1 MDRTIEDP
9 DVQMLAAIAA
19 TLSADYADADLAWEG
34 SPFAWIIRRSSRSI
48 GAIGEKLVA
57 GWCAAKGMDVTRAPN
72 SDCDRV
78 INGKRVEIKFSRLW
92 KDKSFYKFQQ
102 LRDQEYDYAVCL
114 GFSPFDAHCWVL
126 SKELIMEK
134 WGRRDGLPHQHGG
147 ASGSDTV
154 WLQVTPGKVQSWLEP
169 CGGPLRQA
177 FELIKSW

>member
-1 MDRTIEDP
+1 MDRKITDP
-9 DVQMLAAIAA
+9 DVQMLAALAEI
-19 TLSADYADADLAWEG
+19 LSSDYKDADLAWEG
-34 SPFAWIIRRSSRSI
+34 SPFSWIITRPSRTI

-57 GWCAAKGMDVTRAPN
+57 GWCAAKDMDVTKAPN

-92 KDKSFYKFQQ
+92 KTGLYKFQQ

-126 SKELIMEK
+126 SKELIMEQ

-154 WLQVTPGKVQSWLEP
+154 WLSVVPDKIQPWLQP
-169 CGGPLRQA
+169 CGGRLREA
-177 FELIKSW
+177 FEHIRSW